1 MKAFLKSS
9 ESIFVLRNITTIG
22 RHENSD
28 LILRSP
34 GIDDQHALIEFNDS
48 EGSIVLQDFNS
59 LTGTFVNDCHI
70 QNAAVKLEPGD
81 ILRFGARG
89 PSYELVVENSPQFS
103 YTPVI
108 RRAAWP
114 SQLQF
119 VSEPLKPSLPSTPPQ
134 LPSLQAA
141 PSLGIQ
147 RSWSQRSN
155 GVTTPHPP
163 VNKRPA
169 SAGARRMISFVSGTY
184 NRPLA
189 VKQVWANILG
199 NGKSS
204 VNGIPGY
211 KSLNQDLSPQE
222 KDEIILKLVKEISRL
237 SGFESD
243 SKHKDSTI
251 TNLQNEIATLSQ
263 KLSRAAPGWNEVEMA
278 QKLLSLDKDIGA
290 KVEEIQNLKEQ
301 ISHLQRGSS
310 EVLCHSLSERDLEIT
325 NLKNESENLRRN
337 NTITSALVTS
347 LQNDIAAKEQQI
359 QHLKQD
365 VDRLENENREKDHQL
380 AAIIARCSSLKEEIK
395 KNNSEAKEKELRA
408 CKNRITEME
417 REMKRLQ
424 EEIDKSQIEQKM
436 AMKRLEENTKVEK
449 EVQEES
455 KRKSLEL
462 KEMACREL
470 LIKANLEKATFQLEH
485 FRSQIIEAI
494 YGREK
499 AVPEKT
505 IPNQQLIQKISQVIA
520 DHVNFQQRKQAL
532 QEEILSRNLK
542 EEEMSEH
549 IKELKKSLEACQ
561 ASLKMPY
568 CSLDLRRE
576 LSILQDLRI
585 DPSIR
590 WIQESV
596 VEVLTSL
603 LSLVQEIEQLLQETG
618 IELSSSD
625 KGISLY
631 MKNLLENHQKIVSKA
646 QTLQAELDHLQETQ
660 HSLLQEKLNEQSIE
674 FEKQLQAQMKQMW
687 AEKEEENKMILEN
700 RIAQEKSKAKKA
712 LEEEKK
718 KVQDL
723 ENHLG
728 KLEKEVECKAKSEEL
743 LNSKLNEALANLEAV
758 RKTED
763 REKYEVIL
771 QTKLSATLA
780 GLEEASNKQAAL
792 EEQVLVQQQQL
803 RLVQEEND
811 LQRHQLQ
818 EEIVQYK
825 EQIRQHSKTIVTLEE
840 GLQKATQQRKE
851 EEIAALKENIPV
863 AQVKIQKDLPKLFP
877 PQDVSAS
884 EKACYHLIEDV
895 VAARREILSQQDLIL
910 QLREDLA
917 EAQARMSDLRGE
929 LNEKQKIELERN
941 ISLVQQQRQELCT
954 LKGRLSEMA
963 NLAEKKDKEQ
973 KILTEELR
981 CAQERLKTQDAE
993 QEKSRKFEQAL
1004 CDVSVQTNI
1013 AQGDVFTAV
1022 KQKPSA
1028 GLSDLGAK
1036 CKGFRH
1042 EEVIQRQKKA
1052 LSELR
1057 LRVKELEKVG
1067 SPNAHEK
1074 GTEAILILKKG
1085 MLENTSQ
1092 TTFLEN
1098 GSGLP
1103 PVSNMEARMPQISL
1117 PNCYMAIERIAKLE
1131 TMDALDLS
1139 ERLYLDL
1146 MHTLGN
1152 LMNIKELSGLVS
1164 LKNLSQNE
1172 REQVSH
1178 LRQRDL
1184 ELVCGNVSQLQRLLE
1199 RKEALLR
1206 EYETDIQQLRLSKV
1220 SLQMYQSQIN
1230 KLEDDVH
1237 KEAEENALLRE
1248 ALERTQAQ
1256 LNQER
1261 RMSRAV
1267 KQQKLGVKKA
1277 NPKADQKGEMQ
1288 KKEVSSKSPTN
1299 AVFSK
1304 SSGRHL

>member
-1 MKAFLKSS
+1 MKAFLKSP

-81 ILRFGARG
+81 VLRFGARG
-89 PSYELVVENSPQFS
+89 PTFELVVENSPQFS
-103 YTPVI
+103 YPPVI
-108 RRAAWP
+108 RRAAWAG
-114 SQLQF
+114 QLPF
-119 VSEPLKPSLPSTPPQ
+119 VSEALKPSLPSSPSQ

-141 PSLGIQ
+141 PSLGLQ
-147 RSWSQRSN
+147 RSSSQRSN

-169 SAGARRMISFVSGTY
+169 SAGVRRMISFVSDTY
-184 NRPLA
+184 NRPPA
-189 VKQVWANILG
+189 VKQVWANILR
-199 NGKSS
+199 NEKSS
-204 VNGIPGY
+204 MNGILGY
-211 KSLNQDLSPQE
+211 KSLNQDFSPQE

-237 SGFESD
+237 SGFESE

-263 KLSRAAPGWNEVEMA
+263 KLSQAAPGWNEMEMA
-278 QKLLSLDKDIGA
+278 QKLLSLDRDIGA
-290 KVEEIQNLKEQ
+290 KVEEIQSLKEQ

-310 EVLCHSLSERDLEIT
+310 EVLCHTLSERDLEIT
-325 NLKNESENLRRN
+325 NLKNESENLRKS

-347 LQNDIAAKEQQI
+347 LQNDIAAKEQQNR
-359 QHLKQD
+359 HLKQE
-365 VDRLENENREKDHQL
+365 VDRLESENREKDHQL
-380 AAIIARCSSLKEEIK
+380 AAIIARCSSLKAEIK
-395 KNNSEAKEKELRA
+395 KNNLEAKEKELRA
-408 CKNRITEME
+408 CKNHITEME
-417 REMKRLQ
+417 REMKRLK
-424 EEIDKSQIEQKM
+424 EEVDKSQREQKM
-436 AMKRLEENTKVEK
+436 SMKRLEENNKVEK
-449 EVQEES
+449 ELQEES

-470 LIKANLEKATFQLEH
+470 LIKTNLEEATSQLEH

-505 IPNQQLIQKISQVIA
+505 VPNQQLIEKISQVIE
-520 DHVNFQQRKQAL
+520 DHVSFQQKKQAL

-542 EEEMSEH
+542 EEEISEH
-549 IKELKKSLEACQ
+549 IKELRKSLEACQ
-561 ASLKMPY
+561 ACLKLPY
-568 CSLDLRRE
+568 YSLDLRRE
-576 LSILQDLRI
+576 LSILQDLRL
-585 DPSIR
+585 DPSIL
-590 WIQESV
+590 WIQEAV

-603 LSLVQEIEQLLQETG
+603 LSLVEEIEQLLQETG

-631 MKNLLENHQKIVSKA
+631 MKNLLESHQKIVSKA

-674 FEKQLQAQMKQMW
+674 SEKQLQAQMKQMW

-700 RIAQEKSKAKKA
+700 RIAQEKSKAKEA
-712 LEEEKK
+712 VEEEKK

-728 KLEKEVECKAKSEEL
+728 KLEKEMECKAQAEQL
-743 LNSKLNEALANLEAV
+743 LNSKLNEVLAKLEAI
-758 RKTED
+758 RKSED
-763 REKYEVIL
+763 REKYEMIL
-771 QTKLSATLA
+771 QTKLNATLA
-780 GLEEASNKQAAL
+780 GLEEARNCQAAL

-803 RLVQEEND
+803 RLVQEQND

-825 EQIRQHSKTIVTLEE
+825 EQIRQHSQTIVTLEE
-840 GLQKATQQRKE
+840 ELQKATQQRKE
-851 EEIAALKENIPV
+851 EEIVALKENIPV
-863 AQVKIQKDLPKLFP
+863 AQVKVQKDLPKLFP
-877 PQDVSAS
+877 PQDVSAN
-884 EKACYHLIEDV
+884 EKACYHLIEDIV
-895 VAARREILSQQDLIL
+895 TARREILSQQDLIL
-910 QLREDLA
+910 RLREDLA

-941 ISLVQQQRQELCT
+941 ISLVQQQRQELRT
-954 LKGRLSEMA
+954 LRGRLSEMA

-981 CAQERLKTQDAE
+981 CAQEKLKTQDAE
-993 QEKSRKFEQAL
+993 QEKSRKTEQAL
-1004 CDVSVQTNI
+1004 CDVSVQTNV
-1013 AQGDVFTAV
+1013 ALENVFTAL

-1036 CKGFRH
+1036 CMGFRH

-1057 LRVKELEKVG
+1057 LRVKELEKVN
-1067 SPNAHEK
+1067 SPNVHEK
-1074 GTEAILILKKG
+1074 GTETILILKKE

-1092 TTFLEN
+1092 KTFLEN
-1098 GSGLP
+1098 ESGLP
-1103 PVSNMEARMPQISL
+1103 PVSNTEARMPQISL
-1117 PNCYMAIERIAKLE
+1117 PNCYMAIERTAKLE

-1146 MHTLGN
+1146 MHTLGS
-1152 LMNIKELSGLVS
+1152 LMNIKELSGPVS
-1164 LKNLSQNE
+1164 LKNLSQNQ

-1184 ELVCGNVSQLQRLLE
+1184 ELVCGNVSQLQRRLE
-1199 RKEALLR
+1199 RKEELLR
-1206 EYETDIQQLRLSKV
+1206 EYETDNQQLRLSKV
-1220 SLQMYQSQIN
+1220 SLQMYQSQMN
-1230 KLEDDVH
+1230 KLEDNVY

-1248 ALERTQAQ
+1248 ALERTQDQ

-1267 KQQKLGVKKA
+1267 KQQKRVEFNQRRLKCTFG
-1277 NPKADQKGEMQ
+1277 
-1288 KKEVSSKSPTN
+1288 
-1299 AVFSK
+1299 
-1304 SSGRHL
+1304 

>member
-1 MKAFLKSS
+1 MLLLPSTGKAEIMKAFLKSS

-408 CKNRITEME
+408 CKN
-417 REMKRLQ
+417 
-424 EEIDKSQIEQKM
+424 
-436 AMKRLEENTKVEK
+436 VEK